1 MNSKNIIKDILNLSP
16 AEKLYIIEILSQSL
30 NEADEKIN
38 KYWKKEVEERYEAYL
53 KGKIK
58 SIPYNDVLKK

>member
-1 MNSKNIIKDILNLSP
+1 MNSKNIIKDILNLSS

-30 NEADEKIN
+30 NETDEKID

-53 KGKIK
+53 KGEIK
-58 SIPYNDVLKK
+58 SIPYNDILKK